1 MHHMLRSHPLAIV
14 LPETVG
20 AAESPLR
27 VELSDGG
34 SAWLLVEQGVTVAYR
49 NLCPHLDAPLDG
61 CDDETWQ
68 PDERL
73 LVCSF
78 HGATFAAR
86 DGRCIDGPCRGSR
99 LEQLE
104 VSATDAGLELRTAP
118 LLQLNLLTPRPGRP

>member
-1 MHHMLRSHPLAIV
+1 VS
-14 LPETVG
+14 PETVG
-20 AAESPLR
+20 AAESPVR

-68 PDERL
+68 PEARL

-86 DGRCIDGPCRGSR
+86 DGRCIDGPCLGSR
-99 LEQLE
+99 LEQLD
-104 VSATDAGLELRTAP
+104 VNATEAGLELRTAP
-118 LLQLNLLTPRPGRP
+118 LLQLLQLTPRPGRP